1 MSVPENTAEQTAGTI
16 AAQEIPDKLY
26 FRIGEVARLAGI
38 KPYVLRFWETEFP
51 SLGPKKSGTG
61 HRLYRRKEVE
71 MALEIKRLLYEK
83 RFTIE
88 GARKFLETR
97 GKTEPAR
104 GAKAPKPAKKVVQA
118 ELFSAGPPAVEQTML
133 KDIRKELRAIAEM
146 LK

>member
-1 MSVPENTAEQTAGTI
+1 MSVPENTAEQTSGS
-16 AAQEIPDKLY
+16 AAPQEIPDKLY

-97 GKTEPAR
+97 GKTEAVR
-104 GAKAPKPAKKVVQA
+104 AVKAAKPAKKAQA
-118 ELFSAGPPAVEQTML
+118 ELFVGPPALDSVLQ
-133 KDIRKELRAIAEM
+133 DIRKELRALVEM

>member
-1 MSVPENTAEQTAGTI
+1 MSVSKNAAG
-16 AAQEIPDKLY
+16 ASLAPQGIPDKLY

-71 MALEIKRLLYEK
+71 LVLEIKRLLYEK

-97 GKTEPAR
+97 GKGEAAPRPVKA
-104 GAKAPKPAKKVVQA
+104 AKKEKVVQTD
-118 ELFSAGPPAVEQTML
+118 LFAGEQP
-133 KDIRKELRAIAEM
+133 
-146 LK
+146 